1 MRKAASAAARWV
13 ESHGLYE
20 LAIFNGGGCGL
31 CRRLGCGATRLSHDR
46 GWFFALGFQRPGWLG
61 AAEPR

>member
-1 MRKAASAAARWV
+1 MRKAASAAACWV

-31 CRRLGCGATRLSHDR
+31 CRRLGCGATRLSMI
-46 GWFFALGFQRPGWLG
+46 GAGFCTWVSTSGLAW